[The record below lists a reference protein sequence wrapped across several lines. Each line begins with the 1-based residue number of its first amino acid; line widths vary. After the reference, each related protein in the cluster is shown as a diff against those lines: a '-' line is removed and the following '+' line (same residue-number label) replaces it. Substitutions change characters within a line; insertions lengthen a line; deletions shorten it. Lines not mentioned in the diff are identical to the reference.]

1 MRILIAATLA
11 TLAALPAIADETE
24 GLVRAY
30 DRQANVLV
38 LTDQTIWSLPAELT
52 LPENLVAGDR
62 VHLVY
67 ETAGEDGLTQI
78 DAIHRLAMAPT
89 EGTDG
94 GS

>member
-1 MRILIAATLA
+1 MRTLIAATLA
-11 TLAALPAIADETE
+11 ILAAVPAIADETE
-24 GLVRAY
+24 GLVLAY

-38 LTDQTIWSLPAELT
+38 LTDKTIWSLPSEIT
-52 LPENLVAGDR
+52 LPEDLIAGDR

-67 ETAGEDGLTQI
+67 DTAGEDGLTKI
-78 DAIHRLAMAPT
+78 EAIHRLAMALP